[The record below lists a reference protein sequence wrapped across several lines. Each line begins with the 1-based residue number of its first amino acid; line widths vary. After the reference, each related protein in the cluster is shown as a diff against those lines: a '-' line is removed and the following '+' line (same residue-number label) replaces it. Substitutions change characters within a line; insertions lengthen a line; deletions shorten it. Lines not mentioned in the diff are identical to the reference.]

1 MPIKAE
7 PIAEIAL
14 CGIAELRDWVH
25 ATQTHLRRIPI
36 AGVIEN
42 GARFL
47 EDEYLG
53 DSETMLRFNEHGI
66 RAFCQRI
73 GFRFDQLAM
82 LESPLLASEVI
93 NDLVQ
98 QSAIKTKLEDDEF
111 VLDQSSNTILGIVSR
126 TYVSYTNQQFLE
138 DITEFLSQV
147 GKEDAYQFHAAYGI
161 NTELTVRYCSEK
173 RHGIIKGPLG
183 EGEDRSRIGI
193 EFKNSMVGTSSVRLN
208 YFLYR
213 LICTNGMMVPAGTAI
228 NRVFHSGKHD
238 SFKARLTTCFWEVY
252 RKLDDLQGMLAA
264 LGALTFDPK
273 MLASNDA
280 ACARIFEVIPASKQT
295 ILEKEGFSL
304 RYPAECTES
313 DKNALRRQHD
323 AKVID
328 LIPKH
333 FGGETSKRVFGSAMR
348 GGKATVFDF
357 VNVFTEF
364 AKMCSPSQRLEIE
377 ERAGTLA
384 KYIAD
389 NAKKF

>member
-1 MPIKAE
+1 MPVKAE
-7 PIAEIAL
+7 PIAETAL
-14 CGIAELRDWVH
+14 GGIDELREWVH
-25 ATQTHLRRIPI
+25 VTQTHLRRIPI

-53 DSETMLRFNEHGI
+53 DSETMLRFNQHGI

-82 LESPLLASEVI
+82 LESPSLASEVI

-98 QSAIKTKLEDDEF
+98 QSAIKAKLQDDEF

-126 TYVSYTNQQFLE
+126 TYVSYTNEQFLT
-138 DITEFLSQV
+138 DVTEFLSKV
-147 GKEDAYQFHAAYGI
+147 GKDDAYQFHAAYGI

-173 RHGIIKGPLG
+173 RHGVIEGPRG
-183 EGEDRSRIGI
+183 TGQDRSRIGL

-213 LICTNGMMVPAGTAI
+213 LVCTNGMMVPAGSAI
-228 NRVFHSGKHD
+228 NRVFHSGKHE
-238 SFKARLTTCFWEVY
+238 SFKARLTNCFWEVY
-252 RKLDDLQGMLAA
+252 RKLDFLQEMLTTLGAITFEPEMLAA
-264 LGALTFDPK
+264 
-273 MLASNDA
+273 NEA
-280 ACARIFEVIPASKQT
+280 ACERIFEVIPASKQT

-313 DKNALRRQHD
+313 DKKTLRRQHD
-323 AKVID
+323 AKVIG
-328 LIPKH
+328 LIPEH
-333 FGGETSKRVFGSAMR
+333 FGGETSKRVFGSTMR

-357 VNVFTEF
+357 VNVFTEY
-364 AKMCSPSQRLEIE
+364 AQNCSPSQRLDIE